1 MNKREMK
8 ARMKSFLASRIF
20 LYTDLQRDFAIESG
34 LEPMSEAT
42 QRRLQEVIFEL
53 LDEWKK

>member
-1 MNKREMK
+1 MK

-20 LYTDLQRDFAIESG
+20 LYPDLQRDFAIQSG

-42 QRRLQEVIFEL
+42 QRRLQEVIIEL